1 MSKPRTPTLRLF
13 SFAMQWLAPYHLQ
26 VIGALLALFS
36 TAMITLSIGQGLRLL
51 IDNGLAAG
59 APAQLNQAVL
69 VFFFLVVALAI
80 ATFARFYLV
89 SWLGERVV
97 ADVRRQV
104 FDHLL
109 TLHPG
114 FFDQNRSL
122 EIQSRLTA
130 DTTLLQSVIGSSVSM
145 ALRNTLMM
153 VGGIIWLFITNLKL
167 TLIVMVS
174 VPLVVAPIIFFGRRV
189 RDLSRSSQDRLADVG
204 SYIGEM
210 LGQIKTVQAF
220 NHEPHDRA
228 RFAAVV
234 EDAFSVARTRIVQ
247 RAFLIVVVIVLV
259 LGAVGAMLWVGGMDV
274 IEGRIT
280 GGELAAFVFYAVIVG
295 SAVGSISEV
304 IGELQRAAGAAERIV
319 ELLQSRSEIEA
330 PAQGLQHLPEKIEGK
345 LQLEDVTY
353 FYPGRPEQAALDGI
367 NLQVQ
372 PGETLALVGPSGAG
386 KTTLLDLLLRFAD
399 PQQGR
404 IVLDGIDI
412 RQLVPADL
420 RRCFALVPQQ
430 PALFFGSLEDNLRY
444 GRPDAS
450 MTEVEAAAQAANAEE
465 FIQQLPLGYQTRIGD
480 GGIGLSGGQ
489 KQRIAIARAVLA
501 ETPILLLDEATS
513 ALDAQSEHLV
523 QQAMERLMQGRTTI
537 VIAHRLATVMG
548 ADRIAVMDQGKI
560 QAVGTHAELLR
571 DNPLYARLAE
581 LQFGLQA
588 STPPEDALLNSDPS
602 L

>member
-1 MSKPRTPTLRLF
+1 MNPKIMTASRTVPLSLF
-13 SFAMQWLAPYHLQ
+13 RFALQWLAPYRLA
-26 VIGALLALFS
+26 VLGASIALLF
-36 TAMITLSIGQGLRLL
+36 TATITLSIGQGLRLL
-51 IDNGLAAG
+51 IDKGLAAG
-59 APAQLNQAVL
+59 EAALLNQSVLIFFVL
-69 VFFFLVVALAI
+69 VLALAVG
-80 ATFARFYLV
+80 TFARFYLV

-97 ADVRRQV
+97 ADIRRRV

-130 DTTLLQSVIGSSVSM
+130 DTTLLQTVIGSSVSM

-174 VPLVVAPIIFFGRRV
+174 VPLVVAPIIIFGRRV
-189 RDLSRSSQDRLADVG
+189 RGLSRSSQDRLADVG
-204 SYIGEM
+204 SYVGEM

-220 NHEPHDRA
+220 NHEPLDRQ
-228 RFAAVV
+228 RFAGVV
-234 EDAFSVARTRIVQ
+234 EDAFDVARRRIVQ
-247 RAFLIVVVIVLV
+247 RALLIVVVIVMV
-259 LGAVGAMLWVGGMDV
+259 LGAVGVMLWVGGMDV

-330 PAQGLQHLPEKIEGK
+330 PAQSLQQLPQRVAGGLELDQ
-345 LQLEDVTY
+345 VT
-353 FYPGRPEQAALDGI
+353 FSYPTRPDSPALDAVTL
-367 NLQVQ
+367 NVM

-386 KTTLLDLLLRFAD
+386 KTTLFDLLLRFAD

-404 IVLDGIDI
+404 ILLDGIDI
-412 RQLVPADL
+412 RQLSPHDL

-430 PALFFGSLEDNLRY
+430 PALFYGSVEDNIRY
-444 GRPDAS
+444 GRPDAE
-450 MTEVEAAAQAANAEE
+450 MAEVEAAARAANAEE
-465 FIQQLPLGYQTRIGD
+465 FILQMPDGYRTRIGD
-480 GGIGLSGGQ
+480 GGVGLSGGQ

-501 ETPILLLDEATS
+501 DAPVLLLDEATS
-513 ALDAQSEHLV
+513 ALDAQSEYLI
-523 QQAMERLMQGRTTI
+523 QEAMERLMQGRTTL
-537 VIAHRLATVMG
+537 VIAHRLATVTG
-548 ADRIAVMDQGKI
+548 ADRIAVMDHGRL
-560 QAVGTHAELLR
+560 QAVGTHAELIR
-571 DNPLYARLAE
+571 DNPLYARLAQ
-581 LQFGLQA
+581 LQF
-588 STPPEDALLNSDPS
+588 S